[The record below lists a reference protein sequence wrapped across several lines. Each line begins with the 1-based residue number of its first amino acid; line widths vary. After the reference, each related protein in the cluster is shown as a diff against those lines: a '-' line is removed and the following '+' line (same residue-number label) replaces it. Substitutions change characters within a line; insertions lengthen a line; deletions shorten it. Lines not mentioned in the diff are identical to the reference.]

1 MASTID
7 FTNYQTPMSMAINPQ
22 TVAEIVEEAI
32 EKYSL
37 WVEKTRNVIE
47 QEKVSGGLSTEALD
61 FGGVTPLKTSAAT
74 IERELSEITQMLEA
88 AKESLVSEAEEQKK
102 EELTTLKNA
111 VDKHIE
117 ELKSELSSLNATYNA
132 AENAEDRYNINISI
146 NRVNNNIEEWI
157 AVSEQIAAELGRI

>member
-61 FGGVTPLKTSAAT
+61 FG
-74 IERELSEITQMLEA
+74 
-88 AKESLVSEAEEQKK
+88 
-102 EELTTLKNA
+102 
-111 VDKHIE
+111 
-117 ELKSELSSLNATYNA
+117 
-132 AENAEDRYNINISI
+132 
-146 NRVNNNIEEWI
+146 
-157 AVSEQIAAELGRI
+157 